1 MPIQLT
7 DEIRQHVNGAL
18 ANATPMILAVVTPD
32 GRPRLSFRGSTQA
45 FSDHQLGFW
54 ARNAEG
60 ETMAA
65 LQSNPN
71 VAFMY
76 RGPATRTTLQFTGR
90 ARIAEG
96 AERDRV
102 YESAPE
108 FEQRADP
115 ERKGVGVIV
124 DLDRV
129 EGMLGLDEQ
138 GQRRGV
144 RLVRD

>member
-1 MPIQLT
+1 M
-7 DEIRQHVNGAL
+7 
-18 ANATPMILAVVTPD
+18 
-32 GRPRLSFRGSTQA
+32 
-45 FSDHQLGFW
+45 
-54 ARNAEG
+54 
-60 ETMAA
+60 
-65 LQSNPN
+65 
-71 VAFMY
+71 
-76 RGPATRTTLQFTGR
+76 GR

-129 EGMLGLDEQ
+129 EGMLGLDDQ

-144 RLVRD
+144 RMRRD